1 MDTQESTV
9 EAGRAPL
16 VSRRTVAIGA
26 AWSVPVIIAATAAP
40 AAAAST
46 VPLLS
51 GTGTLVH
58 GTGRNY
64 TLTLFFNL
72 PAGSSEVITI
82 TSVVAGSGKT
92 LSTFGSVPQSQT
104 VTTAAPDAV
113 YALTRSGDNLATTAV
128 VTYTVNGGLPQQLTL
143 TITGV

>member
-1 MDTQESTV
+1 MDTQEQS

-26 AWSVPVIIAATAAP
+26 AWSVPVIMAATAAP
-40 AAAAST
+40 AAAASI
-46 VPLLS
+46 VPAQS
-51 GTGTLVH
+51 ATATLVH
-58 GTGRNY
+58 GTGKNY

-92 LSTFGSVPQSQT
+92 LSTFGDVPQSKT
-104 VTTAAPDAV
+104 VTAAAPDAI
-113 YALTRSGDNLATTAV
+113 YALTRSGDNSATTAV
-128 VTYTVNGGLPQQLTL
+128 VTYTVDGGLPQQITV

>member
-1 MDTQESTV
+1 METQGQA
-9 EAGRAPL
+9 EAARTPL
-16 VSRRTVAIGA
+16 VSRRTLAIGA

-40 AAAAST
+40 AAAASI
-46 VPLLS
+46 VPTLS
-51 GTGTLVH
+51 ATGTLVH
-58 GTGRNY
+58 GTGKNY

-92 LSTFGSVPQSQT
+92 LSTFGDTPQSKT
-104 VTTAAPDAV
+104 VTTAAPDAI

-128 VTYTVNGGLPQQLTL
+128 VTYTVNGGLPQQITV

>member
-1 MDTQESTV
+1 METQGQT
-9 EAGRAPL
+9 EAGRTPL

-40 AAAAST
+40 AAAASI
-46 VPLLS
+46 VPAQS
-51 GTGTLVH
+51 ATATLVH
-58 GTGRNY
+58 GTGKNY

-82 TSVVAGSGKT
+82 TSVVAGSGTT

-104 VTTAAPDAV
+104 VTTAAPDAI
-113 YALTRSGDNLATTAV
+113 YALKRSGDNSATTAV
-128 VTYTVNGGLPQQLTL
+128 VTYTVDGGLPQQITV

>member
-1 MDTQESTV
+1 MDTQDTTV
-9 EAGRAPL
+9 EAGRGPL

-40 AAAAST
+40 AAAASV
-46 VPLLS
+46 VPAQS
-51 GTGTLVH
+51 ATGTLVH
-58 GTGRNY
+58 GTGKNY

-72 PAGSSEVITI
+72 PAGSQEVVTI

-92 LSTFGSVPQSQT
+92 LSTFGPVSQSQT
-104 VTTAAPDAV
+104 VTSEAPDAV
-113 YALTRSGDNLATTAV
+113 YALTRTGDNLATTAV
-128 VTYTVNGGLPQQLTL
+128 VTYTVDGGQPQQLTL